1 LRLGRFPDSTRFFYG
16 QPRRLR
22 HIAGLADRHSCPA
35 LAGQWQHG
43 LCARAAAANQG
54 SIRGQRPEKSENDRL
69 QSEVNDLK
77 DGLSTVEEKAR
88 YELGMVKPNEIYIQV
103 SKR

>member
-1 LRLGRFPDSTRFFYG
+1 MHELQQQIKDQY
-16 QPRRLR
+16 
-22 HIAGLADRHSCPA
+22 
-35 LAGQWQHG
+35 
-43 LCARAAAANQG
+43 AANAL
-54 SIRGQRPEKSENDRL
+54 EKSENDRL

-103 SKR
+103 SRR